1 MAKST
6 LSGTDLNILRVLQQ
20 DGRISN
26 VALAKAVN
34 LSPSPCLR
42 RVQRLERSG
51 TIRTYVALIDQKQVG
66 LPISV
71 FVSVTLDK
79 QEKAALRAFE
89 AAIRDRP
96 EVMECYLMTGDSD
109 YLLRVVAPDLEA
121 YQRFL
126 LDHLTVIPG
135 VANIRSSFALQQLVY
150 KTALP
155 IDRE

>member
-1 MAKST
+1 MPKSD
-6 LSGTDLNILRVLQQ
+6 LSRTDLDILRVLQA

-26 VALAKAVN
+26 VALAEAVN

-42 RVQRLERSG
+42 RVKRLERAG
-51 TIRTYVALIDQKQVG
+51 TIRTYVALVDQKQVD

-71 FVSVTLDK
+71 FVSVTLES
-79 QEKAALRAFE
+79 QEKTALRAFE
-89 AAIRDRP
+89 TAIRDRP

-109 YLLRVVAPDLEA
+109 YLLRVVAADLDA

-126 LDHLTVIPG
+126 LDHLTLVPG

-155 IDRE
+155 I

>member
-1 MAKST
+1 MPNPD
-6 LSGTDLNILRVLQQ
+6 LSRTDLDILRVLQA

-26 VALAKAVN
+26 VALAEAVN

-42 RVQRLERSG
+42 RVKRLERAG
-51 TIRTYVALIDQKQVG
+51 TIRTYVALVDQKQVD

-71 FVSVTLDK
+71 FVSVTLES
-79 QEKAALRAFE
+79 QEKTALRAFE
-89 AAIRDRP
+89 TAIRDRP

-109 YLLRVVAPDLEA
+109 YLLRVVAADLDA

-126 LDHLTVIPG
+126 LDHLTLVPG

-155 IDRE
+155 I

>member
-1 MAKST
+1 MPKPD
-6 LSGTDLNILRVLQQ
+6 LSRTDLDILRVVQA

-26 VALAKAVN
+26 VALAEAVN

-42 RVQRLERSG
+42 RVKRLERAG
-51 TIRTYVALIDQKQVG
+51 TIRTYVALVDQKQVD

-71 FVSVTLDK
+71 FVSVTLES
-79 QEKAALRAFE
+79 QEKTALRAFE
-89 AAIRDRP
+89 TAIRDRP

-109 YLLRVVAPDLEA
+109 YLLRVVAADLDA

-126 LDHLTVIPG
+126 LDHLTLVPG
-135 VANIRSSFALQQLVY
+135 VANIRSSFALQQIVY

-155 IDRE
+155 I

>member
-1 MAKST
+1 MPK
-6 LSGTDLNILRVLQQ
+6 TDLSRTDLDILRVLQA

-26 VALAKAVN
+26 VALAEAVN

-42 RVQRLERSG
+42 RVKRLERAG
-51 TIRTYVALIDQKQVG
+51 TIRTYVALVDQKQVD

-71 FVSVTLDK
+71 FVSVTLES
-79 QEKAALRAFE
+79 QEKTALRAFE
-89 AAIRDRP
+89 TAIRDRP

-109 YLLRVVAPDLEA
+109 YLLRVVAADLDA

-126 LDHLTVIPG
+126 LDHLTLVPG

-155 IDRE
+155 I